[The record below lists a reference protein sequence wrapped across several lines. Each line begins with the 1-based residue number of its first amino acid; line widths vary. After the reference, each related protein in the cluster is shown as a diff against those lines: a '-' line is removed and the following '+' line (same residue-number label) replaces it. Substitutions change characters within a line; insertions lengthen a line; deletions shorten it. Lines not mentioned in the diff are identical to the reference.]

1 VRSLAALIKSQ
12 ELLLLDDRSVV
23 GLLDSI
29 DVGAVR
35 RFEFRV
41 RSFELLLL
49 HRRVFRTFDAFD
61 VDETFALVLIAFAG
75 VGDPAH
81 SPF

>member
-1 VRSLAALIKSQ
+1 MARRAKRERRRALIKSQ
-12 ELLLLDDRSVV
+12 ELLLVDNRSVG

-35 RFEFRV
+35 GFEFRV

-49 HRRVFRTFDAFD
+49 HRRLIRSFDAID
-61 VDETFALVLIAFAG
+61 ISQIVLLVLVAFA
-75 VGDPAH
+75 
-81 SPF
+81 